1 MVIQIN
7 VSIVSKKV
15 STDIPRRVTMMD
27 DLHGRAYAC
36 LLAGLVGDA
45 MGTPTE
51 NLEPEQIERRFG
63 WVSAFDGP
71 GTDDSL
77 MKDLLSDALVATGG
91 YATAD
96 DWAAQIASQ
105 QSLIRERRDKFFASV
120 LHLVGKLRYGY
131 PPREL
136 SAGNMPSSSSA
147 MAIAPVGIVNAGH
160 PRAASAQAQE
170 LASLIHTGP
179 VGFCQDCAGAIA
191 ASIAVAMQP
200 GATLDAVIAASTDY
214 LKPTSGALMRGLIL
228 DALGIARE
236 TGDFTAFRAAYHR
249 RFRQTIACD
258 SRETIPATIAICL
271 LANGDPVTAA
281 EQGANFGRDSDTIA
295 TMAGAIC
302 GALGGAGSIPAS
314 WAEGVGA
321 TVDAAQREMAGRL
334 VEIARAKARAEV
346 AAWRGLAGG

>member
-1 MVIQIN
+1 
-7 VSIVSKKV
+7 
-15 STDIPRRVTMMD
+15 MD
-27 DLHGRAYAC
+27 ELQGRAYAC
-36 LLAGLVGDA
+36 LLAGLVGAA

-51 NLEPEQIERRFG
+51 NLEPEQVESRFG
-63 WVSAFDGP
+63 WVSEFSGP

-77 MKDLLSDALVATGG
+77 MKDLLSEALVATDG

-96 DWAAQIASQ
+96 DWAAQIRAQ
-105 QSLIRERRDKFFASV
+105 QGLIRERRDKFFASV

-131 PPREL
+131 SPREL

-179 VGFCQDCAGAIA
+179 VGFCQDGAA
-191 ASIAVAMQP
+191 AVAAAVATAMVP
-200 GATLDAVIAASTDY
+200 GATLDAVIAAGTAY
-214 LKPTSGALMRGLIL
+214 LKPTSAALMRGLIL
-228 DALGIARE
+228 DALTLARE
-236 TGDFTAFRAAYHR
+236 SGDYKAFRAAYHA

-258 SRETIPATIAICL
+258 SRETIPATFAICL
-271 LANGDPVTAA
+271 LANGDPVQAV

-302 GALGGAGSIPAS
+302 GALAGADAIPSS
-314 WAEGVGA
+314 WVA
-321 TVDAAQREMAGRL
+321 TVGIHHDDAQSAMAAAL
-334 VEIARAKARAEV
+334 VKVARAKARAET
-346 AAWRGLAGG
+346 ASWQHLATA

>member
-1 MVIQIN
+1 
-7 VSIVSKKV
+7 
-15 STDIPRRVTMMD
+15 MD
-27 DLHGRAYAC
+27 ELHGRAYAC

-51 NLEPEQIERRFG
+51 NLEPEQIESRFG
-63 WVSAFDGP
+63 WVREFSGP

-77 MKDLLSDALVATGG
+77 MKDLLCEALVTTAG

-96 DWAAQIASQ
+96 DWAAQIAAQ
-105 QSLIRERRDKFFASV
+105 QGLIRERRDKFFASV
-120 LHLVGKLRYGY
+120 LHLIGKLRYGY

-136 SAGNMPSSSSA
+136 SEGNMPSSSSA

-179 VGFCQDCAGAIA
+179 VAFCQDGAA
-191 ASIAVAMQP
+191 AVAAAVAVAMRP
-200 GATLDAVIAASTDY
+200 AATLDEVLDAGTRY
-214 LKPTSGALMRGLIL
+214 LKPTSGALMRGLIEE
-228 DALGIARE
+228 ALELARAS
-236 TGDFTAFRAAYHR
+236 GDFKTFRAAYHQ

-258 SRETIPATIAICL
+258 SRETIPATFAICFL
-271 LANGDPVTAA
+271 SGGDPVQAV

-302 GALGGAGSIPAS
+302 GALGGEKAIPSAWVQSI
-314 WAEGVGA
+314 GHHHD
-321 TVDAAQREMAGRL
+321 DAQAAM
-334 VEIARAKARAEV
+334 ARALVDVARRKARAES
-346 AAWRGLAGG
+346 AAWQGLAAI

>member
-1 MVIQIN
+1 
-7 VSIVSKKV
+7 
-15 STDIPRRVTMMD
+15 MMD
-27 DLHGRAYAC
+27 ELVGRAYAC
-36 LLAGLVGDA
+36 LLAGLIGDA

-51 NLEPEQIERRFG
+51 NLEPDEIERRFG
-63 WVSAFDGP
+63 WTRELIGP

-77 MKDLLSDALVATGG
+77 MKDLLSMALVQTDG

-96 DWAAQIASQ
+96 DWAAQITAQ

-136 SAGNMPSSSSA
+136 SEGNMPSSSSA

-170 LASLIHTGP
+170 LASMIHTGA
-179 VGFCQDCAGAIA
+179 VGFCQDGAA
-191 ASIAVAMQP
+191 AVAAAVAVAMRP
-200 GATLDAVIAASTDY
+200 GATLDDVLDAGTAY

-228 DALGIARE
+228 DALSLARE
-236 TGDFTAFRAAYHR
+236 SGDYTAFRAAYHR

-258 SRETIPATIAICL
+258 SRETIPATFAICL
-271 LANGDPVTAA
+271 LANGDPVQAV
-281 EQGANFGRDSDTIA
+281 EQGANFGRDTDTIA

-302 GALGGAGSIPAS
+302 GALAGHRNLPSS
-314 WAEGVGA
+314 WVAAIGIHTDDSVGA
-321 TVDAAQREMAGRL
+321 MASSL
-334 VEIARAKARAEV
+334 VNVARAKARSET
-346 AAWRGLAGG
+346 AAWQHLL

>member
-1 MVIQIN
+1 
-7 VSIVSKKV
+7 
-15 STDIPRRVTMMD
+15 MD
-27 DLHGRAYAC
+27 ELHGRAYAC

-51 NLEPEQIERRFG
+51 NLEPDQIESRFG
-63 WVSAFDGP
+63 WVNTFSGA

-77 MKDLLSDALVATGG
+77 MKDLLSDALVATDG

-96 DWAAQIASQ
+96 DWAAQISAQ
-105 QSLIRERRDKFFASV
+105 QPLIRERRDKFFASV

-179 VGFCQDCAGAIA
+179 VGFCQDGAA
-191 ASIAVAMQP
+191 AVAAAISEAMRP
-200 GATLDAVIAASTDY
+200 GATLAATIEAATAY

-228 DALGIARE
+228 DALALARE
-236 TGDFTAFRAAYHR
+236 SGDFRTFRAAYHQ

-271 LANGDPVTAA
+271 LANGDPVQAV
-281 EQGANFGRDSDTIA
+281 EMGANFGRDSDTIA

-302 GALGGAGSIPAS
+302 GALGGAPSLPSS

-321 TVDAAQREMAGRL
+321 QTDAAQREMAGRL
-334 VEIARAKARAEV
+334 VGIARAKARSEI
-346 AAWRGLAGG
+346 AAWQPLAPGE

>member
-1 MVIQIN
+1 MNELQ
-7 VSIVSKKV
+7 
-15 STDIPRRVTMMD
+15 
-27 DLHGRAYAC
+27 GRAFAC

-51 NLEPEQIERRFG
+51 NLEPEQIEARFG
-63 WVSAFDGP
+63 WVRDFSGA

-77 MKDLLSDALVATGG
+77 MKDLLSDALLATDG

-96 DWAAQIASQ
+96 DWAAQIQGQ
-105 QSLIRERRDKFFASV
+105 QALIRERRDKFFASV

-131 PPREL
+131 SPREL
-136 SAGNMPSSSSA
+136 SDGNMPSSSSA

-170 LASLIHTGP
+170 LASLIHTGA
-179 VGFCQDCAGAIA
+179 VGFCQDGAA
-191 ASIAVAMQP
+191 AVAAAIAVAMRSD
-200 GATLDAVIAASTDY
+200 ATLDETIAAATAY

-228 DALGIARE
+228 DALSLARE
-236 TGDFTAFRAAYHR
+236 SGGYPAFRSAYHQ

-271 LANGDPVTAA
+271 LANGDPVKAV

-302 GALGGAGSIPAS
+302 GALGGARAIPPA
-314 WAEGVGA
+314 WTDQIEAA
-321 TVDAAQREMAGRL
+321 TVEAQRTTAGRL
-334 VEIARAKARAEV
+334 VSIARAKARAETS
-346 AAWRGLAGG
+346 AWAGLAGEA

>member
-1 MVIQIN
+1 MNQ
-7 VSIVSKKV
+7 
-15 STDIPRRVTMMD
+15 
-27 DLHGRAYAC
+27 LHGRAFAC

-51 NLEPEQIERRFG
+51 NLEPGQIEQRFG
-63 WVSAFDGP
+63 WVNEFSGA

-77 MKDLLSDALVATGG
+77 MKDLLSDALVQTGG

-96 DWAAQIASQ
+96 DWAAQITAQ
-105 QSLIRERRDKFFASV
+105 QALIRERRDKFFPSV
-120 LHLVGKLRYGY
+120 LHLVGKLRFGY
-131 PPREL
+131 SPREV
-136 SAGNMPSSSSA
+136 SDGNMPSSSSA

-160 PRAASAQAQE
+160 PRAAAAQAQE
-170 LASLIHTGP
+170 LASLIHTGA
-179 VGFCQDCAGAIA
+179 VGFCQDGAAAVA

-200 GATLDAVIAASTDY
+200 GATIEQVVDAATAY

-228 DALGIARE
+228 DAVALARE
-236 TGDFTAFRAAYHR
+236 TGEYRAFRAAYHA

-271 LANGDPVTAA
+271 LAGGDVVKAV

-302 GALGGAGSIPAS
+302 GALGGADAIPAA
-314 WAEGVGA
+314 W
-321 TVDAAQREMAGRL
+321 TAQTPEAVIVEQRRMAGLL
-334 VEIARAKARAEV
+334 VSIAQAKARAEI
-346 AAWRGLAGG
+346 AAWSTLA

>member
-1 MVIQIN
+1 
-7 VSIVSKKV
+7 
-15 STDIPRRVTMMD
+15 MD
-27 DLHGRAYAC
+27 ELQGRAYAC
-36 LLAGLVGDA
+36 LLAGLIGDA

-51 NLEPEQIERRFG
+51 NLEPDEVESRFG
-63 WVSAFDGP
+63 WVREFTGP

-77 MKDLLSDALVATGG
+77 MKDLLSAALVATDG

-96 DWAAQIASQ
+96 DWAAQITAQ

-170 LASLIHTGP
+170 LASLIHTGV
-179 VGFCQDCAGAIA
+179 VGFCQDGAA
-191 ASIAVAMQP
+191 AVAAAVAVAMRP
-200 GATLDAVIAASTDY
+200 GATLDEVLDAGTAY
-214 LKPTSGALMRGLIL
+214 LKPTSGALMRGLVL
-228 DALGIARE
+228 DALSLARE
-236 TGDFTAFRAAYHR
+236 SGDYKSFRAAYHR

-258 SRETIPATIAICL
+258 SRETIPATFAICL
-271 LANGDPVTAA
+271 LANGDPVQAV

-302 GALGGAGSIPAS
+302 GAFAGDRAIPSS
-314 WAEGVGA
+314 WVGTVGIHTDDSVGA
-321 TVDAAQREMAGRL
+321 MASSL
-334 VEIARAKARAEV
+334 VNVARAKARAET
-346 AAWRGLAGG
+346 AAWQHLL

>member
-1 MVIQIN
+1 
-7 VSIVSKKV
+7 
-15 STDIPRRVTMMD
+15 MD
-27 DLHGRAYAC
+27 ELHGRAYAC

-51 NLEPEQIERRFG
+51 NLEPDQIESRFG
-63 WVSAFDGP
+63 WVRELSGA

-77 MKDLLSDALVATGG
+77 MKDLLCDALVATNG

-96 DWAAQIASQ
+96 DWAAQIAAQ
-105 QSLIRERRDKFFASV
+105 QPLIRERRDKFFASV

-131 PPREL
+131 PPRQL
-136 SAGNMPSSSSA
+136 SEGNMPSSSSA

-170 LASLIHTGP
+170 LASLIHTGA
-179 VGFCQDCAGAIA
+179 VGFCQDGAAAVA

-200 GATLDAVIAASTDY
+200 AATLEQTLDAATAY
-214 LKPTSGALMRGLIL
+214 LKPTSGALMRGLIQ
-228 DALGIARE
+228 DALSLARE
-236 TGDFTAFRAAYHR
+236 SGDFRAFRAAYHR

-258 SRETIPATIAICL
+258 SRETIPATFALCL
-271 LANGDPVTAA
+271 LASGDPVQAV

-302 GALGGAGSIPAS
+302 GALGGAGAIPSAWVETIGS
-314 WAEGVGA
+314 HAD
-321 TVDAAQREMAGRL
+321 DAQAAMAARL
-334 VEIARAKARAEV
+334 VGIAREKARAET
-346 AAWRGLAGG
+346 AAWQQLLTAGC